1 MPRSI
6 LIVDDDE
13 LMRSFLSAVLRE
25 EGYLVEEA
33 NDGREGLAKFLS
45 YDPDLVITDL
55 KMPDMTGLELM
66 LQGKKTRDGTPWI
79 IITAYGWIS
88 NAVEAIKAGAS
99 DYLTKPLQS
108 PDELRHVVK
117 RVLDKAEAEQ
127 TISLLSEELGRQ
139 FPPAEMIFLGEKMDG
154 IYRMVEDVSPT
165 SATVLVSG
173 PAGPAKN
180 WWPASYMR

>member
-33 NDGREGLAKFLS
+33 NDGQEGLAKFLS

-66 LQGKKTRDGTPWI
+66 VQGKKTRDGTPWI
-79 IITAYGWIS
+79 IITAYGSIS

-99 DYLTKPLQS
+99 DYLTELYQS
-108 PDELRHVVK
+108 L
-117 RVLDKAEAEQ
+117 
-127 TISLLSEELGRQ
+127 
-139 FPPAEMIFLGEKMDG
+139 MN
-154 IYRMVEDVSPT
+154 
-165 SATVLVSG
+165 SG
-173 PAGPAKN
+173 
-180 WWPASYMR
+180 ML